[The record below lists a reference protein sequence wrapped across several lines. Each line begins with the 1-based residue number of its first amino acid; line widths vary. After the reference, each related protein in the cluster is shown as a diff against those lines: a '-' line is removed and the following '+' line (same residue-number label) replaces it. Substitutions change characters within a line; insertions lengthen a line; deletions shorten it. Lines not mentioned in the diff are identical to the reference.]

1 MKSKFFLNINFQ
13 IFSIS
18 LVLFLI
24 KWSLS
29 FYFYGPET
37 LSLKVIFNPSGDYS
51 YYPFVVQLSKFK
63 FNEGYSLIFND
74 LNLIGFPFL
83 VSFFHAVF
91 FKIFDT
97 IGFILL
103 ELVCIFIFIKTFF
116 HIFKELKFSNIN
128 CIFLGLF
135 FFTIPNLAEILNYF
149 QIPYGLNIKQ
159 LYAGFYNLRFPRPLI
174 TNLFFFGFI
183 LFLLKFYLNNKPEA
197 KKKNLILSFVFLGLL
212 FNSFFFFFIVCSL
225 LIFLIIIIHFKKKLI
240 KKENLNI
247 LFKSCIVLF
256 ILCIPFLSQILLIE
270 NDYYS
275 RIGTYNLTSETK
287 IFLIQ
292 HLINGFKK
300 LEFILIFFVNIIF
313 YFINKRSNSN
323 TKKFLEFFWLLFLS
337 SILAPIIYLFLMS
350 QITFFGNFTF
360 IIALTS
366 MILLKMNFIIFIF
379 SNFSLNTKIIN
390 SIISLAFFTLLSFNS
405 IYFFKTSKVNLL
417 SEGVH
422 FSTNNI
428 ENFRSD
434 FKNVINFLKK
444 NSQKNDLLLT
454 NDIHTQIWWILS
466 ERNYFYFPY
475 VFFVALSDNM
485 IETQLINSFK
495 YLKLDKND
503 FINYFNE
510 NKITDW
516 RVVNTNNYFFLGH
529 LKYQTNFLT
538 KMSKVDSY
546 PEETKK
552 FISKKSI
559 HHTNQVILS
568 SLDLERLRIKFDET
582 ILDTKLEPNIIVLF
596 KDKRLTK
603 NLDKIEN
610 FSTVLD
616 NSNFLILKNNVN
628 N

>member
-37 LSLKVIFNPSGDYS
+37 LNLKVIFNPSGDYS

-91 FKIFDT
+91 FKIFN
-97 IGFILL
+97 IVGFILL
-103 ELVCIFIFIKTFF
+103 ELVCIFIFIKIFF

-128 CIFLGLF
+128 CILLGLF
-135 FFTIPNLAEILNYF
+135 FFTIPNLAEILNFF
-149 QIPYGLNIKQ
+149 QIPYSLNIKQ

-183 LFLLKFYLNNKPEA
+183 LFLLKFYLNNKPKA
-197 KKKNLILSFVFLGLL
+197 KNKNLILSFVFLGLL

-225 LIFLIIIIHFKKKLI
+225 LIFLIIIIHFKKKFI
-240 KKENLNI
+240 EKENLNI
-247 LFKSCIVLF
+247 LFKSCILLF
-256 ILCIPFLSQILLIE
+256 IICIPFLSQIFFIE

-287 IFLIQ
+287 IFLIK
-292 HLINGFKK
+292 HLINGLKK
-300 LEFILIFFVNIIF
+300 LEFILIFAANLIF
-313 YFINKRSNSN
+313 YFINIRSNSN
-323 TKKFLEFFWLLFLS
+323 IKKFLEFFWLLFLS
-337 SILAPIIYLFLMS
+337 SILAPIIYLFLMK

-366 MILLKMNFIIFIF
+366 MILLKINFIIFIF

-390 SIISLAFFTLLSFNS
+390 SIISLAFFALLSFNS

-417 SEGVH
+417 SEGIH
-422 FSTNNI
+422 FNAKNI
-428 ENFRSD
+428 EKFRSD

-475 VFFVALSDNM
+475 VFFVALNDNM

-538 KMSKVDSY
+538 KMYKADSY

-582 ILDTKLEPNIIVLF
+582 ILDVKLEPNIIVLF

-610 FSTVLD
+610 FSIVLD
-616 NSNFLILKNNVN
+616 NSNFLILKNNAN

>member
-510 NKITDW
+510 NKITNW

>member
-1 MKSKFFLNINFQ
+1 MRSKFFLNINFH
-13 IFSIS
+13 IFLIS
-18 LVLFLI
+18 LVLFLT
-24 KWSLS
+24 KWSIS

-51 YYPFVVQLSKFK
+51 YYPFVVQLSKLK

-74 LNLIGFPFL
+74 LNLIGFPFV

-91 FKIFDT
+91 FKIFDL

-103 ELVCIFIFIKTFF
+103 ELVCIFIFIKIFF

-149 QIPYGLNIKQ
+149 QIPYSLNIKQ
-159 LYAGFYNLRFPRPLI
+159 LYAGFYNLRFPRPLV

-212 FNSFFFFFIVCSL
+212 FNSFFFFFVVCSL
-225 LIFLIIIIHFKKKLI
+225 LAFLIIIIHFKKKLI
-240 KKENLNI
+240 EKANLNV
-247 LFKSCIVLF
+247 LLKSCSVLF
-256 ILCIPFLSQILLIE
+256 ILCIPFLSQIFLIE

-275 RIGTYNLTSETK
+275 RVGTYNLTSETK

-292 HLINGFKK
+292 HLINGLKK
-300 LEFILIFFVNIIF
+300 FEFISIFAVNLIF
-313 YFINKRSNSN
+313 YFINIKSNSN
-323 TKKFLEFFWLLFLS
+323 TKKFLDFFWLLFLS
-337 SILAPIIYLFLMS
+337 SILAPIFYLFLMD

-366 MILLKMNFIIFIF
+366 MILLKINLIIFIF
-379 SNFSLNTKIIN
+379 SNFSLNTKIIK
-390 SIISLAFFTLLSFNS
+390 SIISLAFFALLSLNS

-417 SEGVH
+417 SGGEH
-422 FSTNNI
+422 FNAKNI
-428 ENFRSD
+428 EKFRSD
-434 FKNVINFLKK
+434 FKNVIKFLKK

-454 NDIHTQIWWILS
+454 NDVHTQIWWILS

-475 VFFVALSDNM
+475 VFFVALNDNM

-538 KMSKVDSY
+538 KISKVDDY

-552 FISKKSI
+552 FIYKKSI

-568 SLDLERLRIKFDET
+568 NLDIERLSTKFDKT
-582 ILDTKLEPNIIVLF
+582 ILDSKLEPNIIVLF
-596 KDKRLTK
+596 KDERLTK
-603 NLDKIEN
+603 NLNEIEN
-610 FSTVLD
+610 FSIVLD
-616 NSNFLILKNNVN
+616 NSNFLILQK
-628 N
+628 

>member
-1 MKSKFFLNINFQ
+1 MRSKFFLNTNFQ

-18 LVLFLI
+18 LILFLI

-29 FYFYGPET
+29 FYFYGLET

-83 VSFFHAVF
+83 VSLFHAFF
-91 FKIFDT
+91 FKIFGI

-103 ELVCIFIFIKTFF
+103 ELVCIFIFIKIFF
-116 HIFKELKFSNIN
+116 HIFKELKFSNIS

-149 QIPYGLNIKQ
+149 QIPYSLNIKS
-159 LYAGFYNLRFPRPLI
+159 LYAGFYSLRFPRPLI

-197 KKKNLILSFVFLGLL
+197 KKKNLILSFVFIGLL
-212 FNSFFFFFIVCSL
+212 FNSFFFFFIICSL
-225 LIFLIIIIHFKKKLI
+225 LTFLIIIIHFKKKI
-240 KKENLNI
+240 IEKENLNV
-247 LFKSCIVLF
+247 LLKSCAVLF
-256 ILCIPFLSQILLIE
+256 ILCIPFLSQIFLIE

-275 RIGTYNLTSETK
+275 RIGTFYLTNETK
-287 IFLIQ
+287 IFLIH
-292 HLINGFKK
+292 HLINGLKK
-300 LEFILIFFVNIIF
+300 LEFIVILFTNIIF
-313 YFINKRSNSN
+313 YFINIRSNSH

-337 SILAPIIYLFLMS
+337 SILAPFIYLFLMN

-366 MILLKMNFIIFIF
+366 MILLKINFIIFIF
-379 SNFSLNTKIIN
+379 SNFLSNTKIIN
-390 SIISLAFFTLLSFNS
+390 SIISLAFFALLSFNS
-405 IYFFKTSKVNLL
+405 IYFIKTSKVNLL
-417 SEGVH
+417 SAGVH
-422 FSTNNI
+422 FNAKNI
-428 ENFRSD
+428 EKFRSD

-454 NDIHTQIWWILS
+454 NDVHTQIWWILS

-475 VFFVALSDNM
+475 VFFVALNDNM
-485 IETQLINSFK
+485 IEKQLINSFK

-510 NKITDW
+510 NKISNW

-538 KMSKVDSY
+538 KMSKIDYY

-552 FISKKSI
+552 FINKKSI

-568 SLDLERLRIKFDET
+568 NLDLERLRIKFDET

-596 KDKRLTK
+596 KDERLTK
-603 NLDKIEN
+603 NLDKIKN
-610 FSTVLD
+610 FPTVLE
-616 NSNFLILKNNVN
+616 NSNFLILKNNAN

>member
-1 MKSKFFLNINFQ
+1 MRSKFSLNINLH
-13 IFSIS
+13 IFLIS

-24 KWSLS
+24 KWSIS

-51 YYPFVVQLSKFK
+51 YYPFVVQLSKLK

-74 LNLIGFPFL
+74 LNLIGFPFV

-91 FKIFDT
+91 FKIFDL

-103 ELVCIFIFIKTFF
+103 ELVCIFIFIKIFF

-149 QIPYGLNIKQ
+149 QIPYSLNIKQ
-159 LYAGFYNLRFPRPLI
+159 LYAGFYNLRFPRPLV

-212 FNSFFFFFIVCSL
+212 FNSFFFFFVVCSL
-225 LIFLIIIIHFKKKLI
+225 LAFLIIIIHFKKKLLE
-240 KKENLNI
+240 KANLNV
-247 LFKSCIVLF
+247 LLKSCSVLF
-256 ILCIPFLSQILLIE
+256 ILCIPFLSQIFLIE

-275 RIGTYNLTSETK
+275 RVGTYNLTSETK

-292 HLINGFKK
+292 HLINGLKK
-300 LEFILIFFVNIIF
+300 FEFILIFAVNLIF
-313 YFINKRSNSN
+313 YFINIKSNSN
-323 TKKFLEFFWLLFLS
+323 TKKFLDFFWLLFLS
-337 SILAPIIYLFLMS
+337 SILAPIFYLFLMD

-366 MILLKMNFIIFIF
+366 MILLKINLIIFIF
-379 SNFSLNTKIIN
+379 SNFSLNTKIIK
-390 SIISLAFFTLLSFNS
+390 SIISLAFFALLSLNS

-417 SEGVH
+417 SGGEH
-422 FSTNNI
+422 FNAKNI
-428 ENFRSD
+428 EKFRSD
-434 FKNVINFLKK
+434 FKNVIKFLKK

-454 NDIHTQIWWILS
+454 NDVHTQIWWILS

-475 VFFVALSDNM
+475 VFFVALNDNM

-538 KMSKVDSY
+538 KISKVDDY

-552 FISKKSI
+552 FIYKKSI

-568 SLDLERLRIKFDET
+568 NLDIERLSTKFDKT
-582 ILDTKLEPNIIVLF
+582 ILDSKLEPNIIVLF
-596 KDKRLTK
+596 KDERLTK
-603 NLDKIEN
+603 NLNEIEN
-610 FSTVLD
+610 FSIVLD
-616 NSNFLILKNNVN
+616 NSNFLILQK
-628 N
+628 